1 MTHLEKLQSSPMS
14 ADRVLADFIMARGE
28 KAVAL
33 VNASKAFNRGDF
45 AEMALTL
52 APVARDG
59 LHGISKGDAV
69 IVRADDALI
78 VEIKYLTKKTSASE
92 ALKGT
97 IASHYLIAFN
107 DGKALTLRLI
117 PKNEVVT
124 RMVSGTEKIAYNDN
138 ASKGEAVSID
148 GLAIVSRDKAVEALS
163 HKLEEAKSALWYAEM
178 ANDYLYTR
186 GNGYQMQHD
195 IDALRSLI
203 TLLK

>member
-1 MTHLEKLQSSPMS
+1 MS
-14 ADRVLADFIMARGE
+14 ADRVLADFITARGE
-28 KAVAL
+28 RAIAL

-69 IVRADDALI
+69 IIRANNALI

-107 DGKALTLRLI
+107 DGERVTLRLI

-124 RMVSGTEKIAYNDN
+124 RMVSGAEKIAYNDN
-138 ASKGEAVSID
+138 VSKGEAVNLD
-148 GLAIVSRDKAVEALS
+148 GLAIVSRGEAVEALS
-163 HKLEEAKSALWYAEM
+163 RQLEDAKSELWYAEM
-178 ANDYLYTR
+178 SNDYLYTM
-186 GNGYQMQHD
+186 GNGYQMQRE
-195 IDALRSLI
+195 IDQLRNLI
-203 TLLK
+203 ALLK